1 MSSIFSGPI
10 EQQIETLT
18 KIVVGLY
25 PPGVRTTV
33 ANIEEKV
40 MALAPLAPDLD
51 VSALKIIVAKVETLV
66 HIKFEDEDGGV
77 VDPNTFVP
85 WLTQERRS
93 QIDWARWMA
102 YESLLA
108 TKNLSPLVLD
118 RMGTRADHVL
128 ELAGDP
134 QKQGQ
139 WARRGLVI
147 GDVQSGK
154 TANYLAIFNKAA
166 DAGYKIIIL
175 FGGHTDKLRR
185 QTQERVDEGFVG
197 RDSKAI
203 SAKRPGDFKKATIGV
218 GHHVGFRPATSLT
231 TWATD
236 FSTQQLKG
244 INLDAEAVNGPVIF
258 VIKKNK
264 KIIENLIT
272 WLEGQGDGGGDGKLR
287 LPMLLLDD
295 EADYASINT
304 NDEDKDPTAINKAI
318 RDLMAVFARN
328 SYVGFTATPFANV
341 FIDPE
346 HEQDLFPRDYVL
358 TLESPSNYFGPEAM
372 FEHTEGSEAFLV
384 GNDDASAWLPYP
396 HKGNANVGPL
406 PASLLDSVAAFFVAN
421 AIRDLR
427 DQHSA
432 PRTMM
437 INVSRFNNVQAQ
449 VFEQVSEI
457 VSDWRRKL
465 RQGVGEEV
473 LARLERVFIDN
484 YSHAGTS
491 WEQLRMVLDSSIET
505 VVVKLVNSK
514 TTNSDDWDVT
524 YRSDRARVIAVG
536 GDVLSRGLTLEG
548 LVISYFR
555 RKSVA
560 YDTLMQMGRW
570 FGYREGYRDLC
581 KLWIDPEVASW
592 YDFIALATTELRD
605 QISRM
610 RALGQTPKQFGLAVR
625 RHPSSA
631 LVATALN
638 KRRTASVAR
647 QISLR
652 DKSFE
657 TVRFSDKREVNL
669 SNLNATRD
677 LVTELQATRKSET
690 SRTGNHWWQDVD
702 ANVVVRYLENFQT
715 ATQDL
720 LFSDQIIAK
729 HVRETRFP
737 WMKTWDIVIASG
749 QSNLKAFPG
758 LIETQKVSRAIY
770 ERDGVLYSGGSKLRL
785 GGRSDEGQVLD
796 DDAYSRA
803 VEAAKGKGPGDLHFR
818 AQLTRPLMIIY
829 PIDPAVDDQM
839 ALSIANPSTSFTRFN
854 PAEAEYPLV
863 GLHIALP
870 FGDSSIPFEDDS
882 DLVSWLVN
890 LTWLENNN
898 LLTEEEE

>member
-1 MSSIFSGPI
+1 MSSIFSGSKA
-10 EQQIETLT
+10 EQIETLT
-18 KIVVGLY
+18 KVVVGLY
-25 PPGVRTTV
+25 PPGTRTTV
-33 ANIEEKV
+33 ADIESKV
-40 MALAPLAPDLD
+40 MAFAPLAADLD
-51 VSALKIIVAKVETLV
+51 VAALKIVVAKVETLV
-66 HIKFEDEDGGV
+66 HIKFDDEDGEV

-85 WLTQERRS
+85 WLTKERRA
-93 QIDWARWMA
+93 QIDWSRWMA
-102 YESLLA
+102 YESLLT

-118 RMGTRADHVL
+118 RMGARADHVL

-203 SAKRPGDFKKATIGV
+203 SLKRPGEFKNATIGV

-272 WLEGQGDGGGDGKLR
+272 WLEGHGDGSGHGKLR

-372 FEHTEGSEAFLV
+372 FEHADGPEAFLA
-384 GNDDASAWLPYP
+384 GNDDASTWLPYP
-396 HKGNANVGPL
+396 HKGNAVVGPL
-406 PASLLDSVAAFFVAN
+406 PETLLDSVAAFFLAN

-437 INVSRFNNVQAQ
+437 INVSRFNNVQNQ
-449 VFEQVSEI
+449 VFERVSET
-457 VSDWRRKL
+457 VADWRRRL
-465 RQGVGEEV
+465 RQGVGDEV
-473 LARLERVFIDN
+473 LLRLESIFVN
-484 YSHAGTS
+484 HYSHTGFS
-491 WEQLRMVLDSSIET
+491 WEQVRMVLDSAIED

-548 LVISYFR
+548 LVVSYFR

-592 YDFIALATTELRD
+592 YDFIALATAELRE

-657 TVRFSDKREVNL
+657 TVRFSDKLEANRSNYMKTVDLIRELESIKTSVL
-669 SNLNATRD
+669 SKTD
-677 LVTELQATRKSET
+677 
-690 SRTGNHWWQDVD
+690 NHWWQNVD
-702 ANVVVRYLENFQT
+702 SDLVVKYLESFQT

-720 LFSDQIIAK
+720 LFSDHVIAK

-737 WMKTWDIVIASG
+737 WMKSWDIVVASG
-749 QSNLKAFPG
+749 QSKLKAFPG

-770 ERDGVLYSGGSKLRL
+770 EKDGILYSGGSKLRL

-796 DDAYSRA
+796 EEAYAKA
-803 VEAAKGKGPGDLHFR
+803 VAAAKGKGPGDLHFR
-818 AQLTRPLMIIY
+818 AQLKQPLLIIY
-829 PIDPAVDDQM
+829 PIDPAVDDSG
-839 ALSIANPSTSFTRFN
+839 ALLPPSSNTSFTRFM
-854 PAEAEYPLV
+854 PPEAEYPLI

-870 FGDSSIPFEDDS
+870 FGDPAIPFEDDS